1 MKRLSL
7 VCMGKDRPG
16 IVAKVSEVLFRVG
29 GSIEGSRMS
38 LIQGEF
44 AIIMIFNLFDESK
57 YKLLKRE
64 LKRVEYEMDIDI
76 NIREIFEDEYVEFE
90 KYPEREFVLNVY
102 GADKP
107 GIVFNVTNVLYMNNI
122 NIIDLYS
129 DVIPSEK
136 GKVYV
141 MSITVDGT
149 NIPSVGFLRD
159 KVEKVCREM
168 GLEVSVQEADRL
180 EM

>member
-1 MKRLSL
+1 MT
-7 VCMGKDRPG
+7 CMGKDKPG
-16 IVAKVSEVLFRVG
+16 IVAKVSEVLFKVG

-44 AIIMIFNLFDESK
+44 AIIMIFHLSDESK
-57 YKLLKRE
+57 YKFLMKE
-64 LKRVEYEMDIDI
+64 IKRVEYEMDIEV
-76 NIREIFEDEYVEFE
+76 NVREISEDEYVEFG
-90 KYPEREFVLNVY
+90 KYPEKEFILNVY

-107 GIVFNVTNVLYMNNI
+107 GIVFNVTSILYMNNI

-129 DVIPSEK
+129 DIVPSDK
-136 GKVYV
+136 GKIYI
-141 MSITVDGT
+141 MSITVDGS
-149 NIPSVGFLRD
+149 NIPSVDFLKN

-168 GLEVSVQEADRL
+168 GLEISVQEAQKL

>member
-1 MKRLSL
+1 
-7 VCMGKDRPG
+7 MGKDKPG
-16 IVAKVSEVLFRVG
+16 IVAKVSEVLFKVG

-44 AIIMIFNLFDESK
+44 AIIMIFNLSDESK
-57 YKLLKRE
+57 YKILKKE

-76 NIREIFEDEYVEFE
+76 NIREIPEDEYTEFE
-90 KYPEREFVLNVY
+90 KYPEKEFIINVY

-107 GIVFNVTNVLYMNNI
+107 GIVFNVTNVLYINNI

-129 DVIPSEK
+129 EIIPSEK
-136 GKVYV
+136 GKIYI

-149 NIPSVGFLRD
+149 NIPSIEFLKD

-168 GLEVSVQEADRL
+168 GLEVSVQEADKL